1 MLTWML
7 GATLFGTLLGVA
19 ALTSEA
25 LARVLGR
32 QGRLPWIVALVAS
45 VAWPILTAG
54 VLRPSPVRL
63 SAVRVFGD
71 APGIVRA
78 VAAQLPR
85 VSSDASA
92 RLSTILAALWAVAS
106 VALLLRLILAQRKL
120 ARLTRDARPDTLDG
134 EPLLITERFGPA
146 VVGALRPRIAMP
158 GWMREL
164 DRPLRSLVLRHERA
178 HRDARD
184 PMLAW
189 LGEVAVALVPWNPAA
204 WWQARRLRLAL
215 ELDCD
220 QRTLRTGDD
229 VVTYSQLLLL
239 ISQRQQT
246 VRLAPMLAEST
257 NHLSLR
263 IAAMQRPRSAHPF
276 RATVALG
283 ATAFAAI
290 AVACSPAMR
299 DDITR
304 PNIGMTASLTMSP
317 DKNGVYFEYQVEKPV
332 VPDTGSRAPLY
343 PQELRTAGIE
353 GQAIVEF
360 VVDTTGRADVSS
372 FKVLRV
378 SDERFLE
385 PIRVALPQ
393 MRWVPAQVGGRKVK
407 QLVQQPF
414 LFALAK

>member
-19 ALTSEA
+19 ALASEA

-45 VAWPILTAG
+45 VAWPMVTAG

-78 VAAQLPR
+78 VATQLPR
-85 VSSDASA
+85 VSRDASA

-106 VALLLRLILAQRKL
+106 VALLLRLALAQRNL
-120 ARLTRDARPDTLDG
+120 ARLTCDARPDTLDG

-158 GWMREL
+158 GWMHEL

-220 QRTLRTGDD
+220 RRTLRTGDD

-239 ISQRQQT
+239 IAQRQQT

-263 IAAMQRPRSAHPF
+263 IAAMQRPRSAHPV
-276 RATVALG
+276 RASVALG
-283 ATAFAAI
+283 AIAVAAL

-304 PNIGMTASLTMSP
+304 PNIGTTASLTMSP

-332 VPDTGSRAPLY
+332 VPDTGSRGPLY

-360 VVDTTGRADVSS
+360 VVDTTGRADVAS

-393 MRWVPAQVGGRKVK
+393 MRWVPAQVGGRNVK

-414 LFALAK
+414 MFALAR